1 MKLTGKS
8 TSLLSIAMLMAGISL
23 TWSADKGTVES
34 LPTMPAVSFASVT
47 SFQITVGNSPRTTIS
62 RTGDDSWELTE
73 PINGAA
79 DAQVVRSLL
88 RHVNRGV
95 EFDVKV
101 DNENYD
107 EYGLDNGERVLFEIF
122 SSSEVPTHSMSIGS
136 DTFGGASFVKLP
148 NSETVYRGNVGSR
161 MNYAR
166 TPADWRDKMVT
177 HIGDSSISSMRIER
191 ANDTLS
197 FENTDG
203 FWSLDEAEFE
213 IDQRSIVALAHN
225 MGLMRAGE
233 ILSDGFN
240 AEWENPSATV
250 FLELSTGETIELV
263 FGGLQQGGAAFVRRG
278 ETAYRIAGS
287 KLASI
292 TRPLEA
298 FRVLQILDAS
308 PIDLAR
314 ITMSDSGVP
323 RVLVR
328 GEDSLWSVESP
339 ANIQGNLQEIAVG
352 LSALLS
358 LRADS
363 IPPTGTPFGNTVVE
377 FTLEYNNGDIT
388 TIELG
393 QGALDSQGREV
404 MLIREINSGNIFVV
418 RFSSFE
424 RIFPAFGRG

>member
-203 FWSLDEAEFE
+203 PSPQHGADEGWRDSFRRL
-213 IDQRSIVALAHN
+213 QRR
-225 MGLMRAGE
+225 MGKPICNCILGAKHWGDNRA
-233 ILSDGFN
+233 
-240 AEWENPSATV
+240 
-250 FLELSTGETIELV
+250 
-263 FGGLQQGGAAFVRRG
+263 
-278 ETAYRIAGS
+278 
-287 KLASI
+287 
-292 TRPLEA
+292 
-298 FRVLQILDAS
+298 
-308 PIDLAR
+308 
-314 ITMSDSGVP
+314 
-323 RVLVR
+323 
-328 GEDSLWSVESP
+328 SLWRSSTRWCRFRK
-339 ANIQGNLQEIAVG
+339 AG
-352 LSALLS
+352 
-358 LRADS
+358 RDS
-363 IPPTGTPFGNTVVE
+363 I
-377 FTLEYNNGDIT
+377 
-388 TIELG
+388 
-393 QGALDSQGREV
+393 
-404 MLIREINSGNIFVV
+404 
-418 RFSSFE
+418 
-424 RIFPAFGRG
+424 